1 MITALLA
8 VMMGAMCCALG
19 GMMYLMIAEQR
30 QTRLMLRHIHAHV
43 MAFEQRQ
50 YFERPMQ
57 VVDEGP
63 AWEDVIEP
71 AWLAYNE
78 ERMAA

>member
-1 MITALLA
+1 MITALFA
-8 VMMGAMCCALG
+8 VMMAAMCIALG
-19 GMMYLMIAEQR
+19 GMMYLVIAEQR
-30 QTRLMLRHIHAHV
+30 QTRLMLRHIHMHV

-57 VVDEGP
+57 RIDDGP

-71 AWLAYNE
+71 AWVNYHE
-78 ERMAA
+78 ERLAA